1 MAFQSKA
8 LPNYNENSF
17 WQLQIG
23 LRLVPLLKSSLSS
36 LNLPSLS
43 QVNIADYGSSEGLNS
58 MLILSKAIEEFRS
71 TSSIPIKIYHNDLPE
86 NNWSALSLTISNHP
100 DSYKRIP
107 EVYYSLIGR
116 SFYEQV
122 LPSNSVQIGFSIL
135 AFHFLSK
142 PPARSGDLQVCYPE
156 AEAQAIED
164 LTLNL
169 THRIKELDVGGY
181 FVFTS
186 PGKLEGHNGNNMEPY
201 IIDCIKRIFGKGI
214 ITEEEYND
222 YIWQTYPMDL
232 GQIRQ
237 ILAGF
242 RGIEIKLLEIE
253 KVECPF
259 YIEYKNGGSLEEYKR
274 KFSNFPAA
282 LIKVALLRCLKTRTE
297 QEKDII
303 YHAAMDEVR
312 DMINGEETYILMYN
326 VIIQKLS
333 Q

>member
-1 MAFQSKA
+1 
-8 LPNYNENSF
+8 
-17 WQLQIG
+17 
-23 LRLVPLLKSSLSS
+23 
-36 LNLPSLS
+36 
-43 QVNIADYGSSEGLNS
+43 
-58 MLILSKAIEEFRS
+58 MLILSKTLEEFRS
-71 TSSIPIKIYHNDLPE
+71 SSSTPIKVYHNDLPE

-100 DSYKRIP
+100 DTYKRFA
-107 EVYYSLIGR
+107 EVYYSFIGR

-122 LPSNSVQIGFSIL
+122 LPSNSVQIGFSVL

-142 PPARSGDLQVCYPE
+142 APARSGDLQVCYPE
-156 AEAQAIED
+156 AEAQAVHD

-169 THRIKELDVGGY
+169 TQRIKELDVGGF
-181 FVFTS
+181 FVFTA
-186 PGKLEGHNGNNMEPY
+186 PGKLEGHDRNNMEPY
-201 IIDCIKRIFGKGI
+201 VIDCIKRIFGKGI

-242 RGIEIKLLEIE
+242 SGIEIKLLELE

-282 LIKVALLRCLKTRTE
+282 LIKVALLRCLKNRTE
-297 QEKDII
+297 QEKDTI

-326 VIIQKLS
+326 VIIQKVS
-333 Q
+333 N